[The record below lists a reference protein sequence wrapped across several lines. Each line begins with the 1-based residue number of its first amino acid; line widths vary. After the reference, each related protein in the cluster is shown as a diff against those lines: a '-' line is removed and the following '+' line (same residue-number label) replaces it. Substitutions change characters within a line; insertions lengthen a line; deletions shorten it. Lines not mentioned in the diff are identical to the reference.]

1 MKKNLKNCQQDLL
14 QIINKKIKNDIKANK
29 IKEEIESLKKQIKNK
44 EEYIDSDNI
53 IYEDSSDCT
62 RSILIN
68 DNLINE
74 NRIDEK
80 EKEKEKIKNLNKI
93 INNKEIKNRYSLDI
107 INNIDDIYNIKNK
120 IKYSKMNF
128 NDINE
133 KLNTKVI
140 RSLSNK
146 IKKINFK
153 NLENNCKLNI
163 NFNFNVNN
171 LNIINGKSNE
181 EKVTYTNKSF
191 NEKNYDNIKDDND
204 IFGKKDKNIMNYDYN
219 SDKDEKKVRTKKILM
234 NIKNSFLNN
243 KD

>member
-1 MKKNLKNCQQDLL
+1 
-14 QIINKKIKNDIKANK
+14 
-29 IKEEIESLKKQIKNK
+29 
-44 EEYIDSDNI
+44 
-53 IYEDSSDCT
+53 
-62 RSILIN
+62 
-68 DNLINE
+68 
-74 NRIDEK
+74 
-80 EKEKEKIKNLNKI
+80 
-93 INNKEIKNRYSLDI
+93 
-107 INNIDDIYNIKNK
+107 
-120 IKYSKMNF
+120 MNF